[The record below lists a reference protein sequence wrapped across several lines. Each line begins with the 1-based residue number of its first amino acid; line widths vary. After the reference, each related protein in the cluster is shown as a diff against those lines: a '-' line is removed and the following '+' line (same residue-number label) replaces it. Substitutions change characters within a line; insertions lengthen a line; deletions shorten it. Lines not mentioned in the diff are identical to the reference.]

1 MRRFLLTLLLM
12 TMTLPAAGCWDK
24 TELNEL
30 AITSATGLDFKDG
43 RWLVSFQVVIPQS
56 ISNQSGSSSGAQAPV
71 MVFSTEGESI
81 RGAVQRSSF
90 EMPRALFF
98 AHNRILII
106 GEEAARRGFSQMID
120 IYLRNP
126 DSRETVSVY
135 VTQGT
140 AREVLEHL
148 IPLEKIPGAA
158 IGNLIKNEELN
169 GSNFQETRL
178 YQMAMKMTG
187 EAAAVVV
194 PEIFISGDNRQADSL
209 DSLKRTVAGSKL
221 KLNRVG
227 IFKKD
232 KFIGWMKRT
241 DAYGLSWITD
251 SVKKTTFFFG
261 CAKGDEHYQASLLIN
276 DSKTRRTPHIKKG
289 KLSVDVKVRA
299 KGTLMENNCITDPSR
314 LEGLRELE
322 ETAAEEIKKRIM
334 EAFRTGQQ
342 MKVDVFGFASL
353 FHKEFPEQWRGLKDQ
368 WEEQLA
374 AMTLVPAVE
383 VEIDR
388 LGMSTKPFKKLLQTG
403 NEGSQPTRQETTT
416 EGR

>member
-1 MRRFLLTLLLM
+1 MRRLLLTLLLL
-12 TMTLPAAGCWDK
+12 TLTVPLAGCWDK

-30 AITSATGLDFKDG
+30 AITAATGLDYKDG

-56 ISNQSGSSSGAQAPV
+56 ISNQSGSNSGAQAPV

-106 GEEAARRGFSQMID
+106 GEEAARRGFGQMID

-135 VTQGT
+135 VTERT

-158 IGNLIKNEELN
+158 IRNLIKNEEIN
-169 GSNFQETRL
+169 GSNFQETRI

-187 EAAAVVV
+187 ESKAVVV
-194 PEIFISGDNRQADSL
+194 PEIYISGDNRQADSL
-209 DSLKRTVAGSKL
+209 DSLKRTTAGSKL

-232 KFIGWMKRT
+232 KFVGWMKRT

-261 CAKGDEHYQASLLIN
+261 CAKGDENYQASLLIT
-276 DSKTRRTPHIKKG
+276 DSKTRRVPRIQDG
-289 KLSVDVKVRA
+289 KLSVDIKVEA
-299 KGTLMENNCITDPSR
+299 KGTLMENNCTIDPSR
-314 LEGLRELE
+314 LEGLAELE
-322 ETAAEEIKKRIM
+322 EIAEEEITKRM
-334 EAFRTGQQ
+334 KEAFRTGQE
-342 MKVDVFGFASL
+342 MKVDVFGFAAL
-353 FHKEFPEQWRGLKDQ
+353 FHKAFPKPWRAFKDGWEQ
-368 WEEQLA
+368 QLA
-374 AMTLVPAVE
+374 AMEMNPAVE
-383 VEIDR
+383 VQIER

-403 NEGSQPTRQETTT
+403 NDGSQPGRAETN
-416 EGR
+416 EDGG